1 MPETT
6 FIRIFA
12 QISDIMKR
20 ILTIIMS
27 LLSFFGLRAA
37 DFRSVDVSTFAKQL
51 QQDSTFLL
59 DVRTEKEYAEGHLKG
74 SVCIDVT
81 QADFL
86 AKAERQ
92 LPKDK
97 TIALYCRSGRRSKK
111 AAELLANAGYRVVEL
126 STGFLGWQSC
136 GMPIE

>member
-1 MPETT
+1 
-6 FIRIFA
+6 
-12 QISDIMKR
+12 MKH
-20 ILTIIMS
+20 LLIIAMS
-27 LLSFFGLRAA
+27 LFSFLGLRAA
-37 DFRSVDVSTFAKQL
+37 DFQSVDVKEFARVL
-51 QQDSTFLL
+51 QQENTFLL

-81 QADFL
+81 QTNFL
-86 AKAERQ
+86 AKAEKQ

>member
-1 MPETT
+1 
-6 FIRIFA
+6 
-12 QISDIMKR
+12 MKR
-20 ILTIIMS
+20 LLIIAMS
-27 LLSFFGLRAA
+27 LFSFLGLWAA
-37 DFRSVDVSTFAKQL
+37 DFQSVDVKEFARVL
-51 QQDSTFLL
+51 QQDNTFLL

-86 AKAERQ
+86 AKAEKQ

-111 AAELLANAGYRVVEL
+111 AAEMLSNAGYKVVER
-126 STGFLGWQSC
+126 SSGFLGWLSS
-136 GMPIE
+136 GMPVE

>member
-1 MPETT
+1 
-6 FIRIFA
+6 
-12 QISDIMKR
+12 MKR
-20 ILTIIMS
+20 LLIIAMS
-27 LLSFFGLRAA
+27 LFSFLGLRAA
-37 DFRSVDVSTFAKQL
+37 DFQSVDVKAFARVL
-51 QQDSTFLL
+51 QQDNTFLL

-86 AKAERQ
+86 AKAEKR

-111 AAELLANAGYRVVEL
+111 AAEMLGNAVYKVVEL
-126 STGFLGWQSC
+126 SSGFLGWLSS
-136 GMPIE
+136 GMPVE

>member
-1 MPETT
+1 
-6 FIRIFA
+6 
-12 QISDIMKR
+12 MKR
-20 ILTIIMS
+20 LLIIAMS
-27 LLSFFGLRAA
+27 LFSFLGLRAA
-37 DFRSVDVSTFAKQL
+37 DFQSVDVPTFAKQL
-51 QQDSTFLL
+51 QQDNTFLL

-86 AKAERQ
+86 AKAETQ

-111 AAELLANAGYRVVEL
+111 AAELLANAGYKVVEL
-126 STGFLGWQSC
+126 SSGFLGWQSS
-136 GMPIE
+136 GMPVE

>member
-1 MPETT
+1 
-6 FIRIFA
+6 
-12 QISDIMKR
+12 MKR
-20 ILTIIMS
+20 LLIIAMS
-27 LLSFFGLRAA
+27 LFSFLGLRAA
-37 DFRSVDVSTFAKQL
+37 DFQSVDVKEFARVL
-51 QQDSTFLL
+51 QQDNTFLL

-81 QADFL
+81 QTNFL
-86 AKAERQ
+86 AKAEKQ

-111 AAELLANAGYRVVEL
+111 AAELLTNAGYRVVEL